1 MKSERMNSLCRW
13 VRTVALLVPGVLLAL
28 GTAVSGATL
37 EVELDVR
44 TRAETSGEKA
54 SSQKDMV
61 ILVLDRSGSMNDPA
75 SAVNRSSEKLDDVMK
90 EMLRNRLDMLAETRP
105 EAKVWTVS
113 FSSSI
118 SAPIGPYLPREADRI
133 IKELAPPYGRT
144 LLYDAVARAV
154 DFGESLLEKEP
165 MARVGMY
172 VYTDGDNLPPSSG
185 YWTDTIE
192 VVERGLW
199 GEKTVKK
206 EIRVPVR
213 YDGPRADEQFM
224 KDYDGRIQSL
234 AKAGKLSLETG
245 CWLGDGKRPII
256 IENKRKDEYPLEL
269 TADGTSLKNPATTP
283 EQKLKARL
291 LVPLPP
297 RYAKDLEQ
305 LEAVLVFEAEGRNA
319 VARFP
324 LAPGKKKV
332 KLVFPDALP
341 TKAFAGQL
349 QVKRLPDAW
358 KSLALAE
365 PEPVELSFAE
375 PGALSLSGVIP
386 RGEHWT
392 ATGVPV
398 EFSATASENA
408 EVTWAIDGKAAGKG
422 TFEKTFDKAG
432 TYEVVATAQKAG
444 FRPASA
450 KCTIHAV
457 DTAVAVEVDAPAGAQ
472 VGEKVSFAAKAAGG
486 ENVSWWV
493 DGQPAAGKGA
503 QLKDWT
509 FDASGQH
516 TAKARVYFGHGLS
529 GEDEAYFNVSQAP
542 YVSIDTP
549 WSGKEFASGEE
560 ITAVA
565 KVEGDF
571 ERVEWTLRGPEESTN
586 TAEVDREARTSR
598 PVAFK
603 PGKGGSYE
611 LVAVAEGSA
620 GRRESQPVRFSVARE
635 DAWVRIDELAS
646 GASVQTGTDMVLKA
660 SARGEEANSI
670 RWTVT
675 DGEGATLFSASRPTE
690 GGVSQCAFRLP
701 ETLGNGATLFIVAE
715 AEGDP
720 ALRAESDIR
729 TRCSNCMA
737 IGAVLSLSHGGDER
751 RNFGRGETIVAA
763 LTDLRGAV
771 RDIKWTF
778 DEAGSAS
785 GRVVEWP
792 GWADYGV
799 YLVSASGHCEKCGAL
814 HDFGQASVVIEAR
827 PVSADFEIKERGAYY
842 TAGGKLH
849 LASTCGGENDI
860 TDYVW
865 TVDGGELAE
874 FRGKKEA
881 MVELPFKPCD
891 MVLALTVTGP
901 DDATH
906 SSPPRDIR
914 VRYGWWAT
922 VPAVLILGL
931 LLFVAFRLLLGNTPR
946 KWSFYTWEGGA
957 PKMVNGSYPDEL
969 GDAYLTKGVPSEG
982 THSWNFWTKKG
993 TVRLGN
999 LLLLEQA
1006 GEGNPWT
1013 PFSETE
1019 FEVQCENGTPIVT
1032 PPAGKFEDVTGE
1044 VKLAG
1049 QDAAYFLFRY
1059 CGSDYIDEISDGHDH
1074 VRIRVVD
1081 NGGGAFGVVA
1091 FLLTFGLLLW
1101 AFVDFCLRYAI

>member
-1 MKSERMNSLCRW
+1 MKMERVYSLHVCWRMIAMW
-13 VRTVALLVPGVLLAL
+13 AFGMVLAL
-28 GTAVSGATL
+28 GPMALGATL
-37 EVELDVR
+37 DVELDVR
-44 TRAETSGEKA
+44 TRAESGATA
-54 SSQKDMV
+54 SASQKEVV
-61 ILVLDRSGSMNDPA
+61 ILVLDRSGSMTDPA
-75 SAVNRSSEKLDDVMK
+75 DVVNRSSEKLDTVMK

-105 EAKVWTVS
+105 DAHVWTIS

-118 SAPIGPYLPREADRI
+118 SAPTGPYLPREVDRI
-133 IKELAPPYGRT
+133 INDLAAPFGRT

-154 DFGESLLEKEP
+154 DFGEALLEKDP
-165 MARVGMY
+165 AARVGLY
-172 VYTDGDNLPPSSG
+172 IYTDGDNLPPSAG
-185 YWTDTIE
+185 YWLETRE
-192 VVERGLW
+192 VVEKGFFG
-199 GEKTVKK
+199 GEERVKR
-206 EIRVPVR
+206 EFRVPVR
-213 YDGPRADEQFM
+213 YDGPKADEQFM
-224 KDYDGRIQSL
+224 RDYDGRIQSL
-234 AKAGKLSLETG
+234 AMAGKLSLETG
-245 CWLGDGKRPII
+245 CWLGDGKRPVI

-283 EQKLKARL
+283 EQKMKARL

-332 KLVFPDALP
+332 KLVLPDGLP
-341 TKAFAGQL
+341 SKAFAGQL

-375 PGALSLSGVIP
+375 PGALSLSGMLP

-392 ATGVPV
+392 ALGVPV

-408 EVTWAIDGKAAGKG
+408 EVTWTIDGKAAGKG

-432 TYEVVATAQKAG
+432 TYGVVATAQKAG

-457 DTAVAVEVDAPAGAQ
+457 DTAVEVEVVAPAGAQ

-571 ERVEWTLRGPEESTN
+571 ERVEWTLRGPGGATN

-635 DAWVRIDELAS
+635 DAWVRIDEPAS

-660 SARGEEANSI
+660 SARGEEASSI

-675 DGEGATLFSASRPTE
+675 DGEGSTLFSASRPTE
-690 GGVSQCAFRLP
+690 GGMSQCAFRLP
-701 ETLGNGATLFIVAE
+701 ETLGNGATLSIVAE

-827 PVSADFEIKERGAYY
+827 PVSADFEIKEHGSYY

-849 LASTCGGENDI
+849 LASTCTATNDI
-860 TDYVW
+860 ADYIW
-865 TVDGGELAE
+865 TVDGQELAD
-874 FRGKKEA
+874 FRGKPQA
-881 MVELPFKPCD
+881 TVELPFKPCD
-891 MVLALTVTGP
+891 MVLSLTVRGK
-901 DDATH
+901 DDNAEE
-906 SSPPRDIR
+906 SRDQDIR
-914 VRYGWWAT
+914 VRFGWVAVVLFLLAALLVWYPLWKLLKDNG
-922 VPAVLILGL
+922 PAGWRIVAWKRPAPLPGAKGLEKERKACRNEDPDQRIRKWWSLWRKQAKIPPEALGL
-931 LLFVAFRLLLGNTPR
+931 DLEDMGGVSTDEGKVIVNPTPPKIGGLAELIPDPSADLSLPGIPGVEFYRYYPSYEAQNRCRTRNQTMKCVRILLDTRSRDYRYVTMLWLLSAALLFA
-946 KWSFYTWEGGA
+946 
-957 PKMVNGSYPDEL
+957 
-969 GDAYLTKGVPSEG
+969 
-982 THSWNFWTKKG
+982 
-993 TVRLGN
+993 
-999 LLLLEQA
+999 
-1006 GEGNPWT
+1006 
-1013 PFSETE
+1013 
-1019 FEVQCENGTPIVT
+1019 
-1032 PPAGKFEDVTGE
+1032 
-1044 VKLAG
+1044 
-1049 QDAAYFLFRY
+1049 
-1059 CGSDYIDEISDGHDH
+1059 
-1074 VRIRVVD
+1074 VV
-1081 NGGGAFGVVA
+1081 
-1091 FLLTFGLLLW
+1091 W
-1101 AFVDFCLRYAI
+1101 ASLRYAI

>member
-1 MKSERMNSLCRW
+1 MKSEQMNSLRGW
-13 VRTVALLVPGVLLAL
+13 MRTVALLVSGTLMVL

-37 EVELDVR
+37 DVELDIR
-44 TRAETSGEKA
+44 TRAETSVDKA
-54 SSQKDMV
+54 SSQKDIV

-75 SAVNRSSEKLDDVMK
+75 TAVNRSSEKLDDVMK

-118 SAPIGPYLPREADRI
+118 SAPIGPYLPREANRI
-133 IKELAPPYGRT
+133 IKELASPYGRT

-154 DFGESLLEKEP
+154 DFGETLLEKDP
-165 MARVGMY
+165 MARVGVY

-192 VVERGLW
+192 VVERGLL

-213 YDGPRADEQFM
+213 YDGPHADDQFM
-224 KDYDGRIQSL
+224 KDYDVRIQSL

-245 CWLGDGKRPII
+245 CWLGEGKRPII

-269 TADGTSLKNPATTP
+269 MADGTSLKNPATSS
-283 EQKLKARL
+283 EQGLKARL
-291 LVPLPP
+291 LVPLPA
-297 RYAKDLEQ
+297 RYAKDLEK
-305 LEAVLVFEAEGRNA
+305 LEAALVFEAGGRST
-319 VARFP
+319 VTRFS

-332 KLVFPDALP
+332 KLVFPDGLP
-341 TKAFAGQL
+341 TKAFVGQL
-349 QVKRLPDAW
+349 QVKRLPDVW

-392 ATGVPV
+392 ALGVPV
-398 EFSATASENA
+398 EFSATASEDA
-408 EVTWAIDGKAAGKG
+408 EVAWSIDGKVAGKG

-450 KCTIHAV
+450 ECTIHAM
-457 DTAVAVEVDAPAGAQ
+457 DTAVKVEVVAPAGVQ
-472 VGEKVSFAAKAAGG
+472 VGQKVSFAAKASGG

-529 GEDEAYFNVSQAP
+529 GEDEAYFTVSQAP

-549 WSGKEFASGEE
+549 WSGKEFGPGEE

-565 KVEGDF
+565 KVEGGFD
-571 ERVEWTLRGPEESTN
+571 RLEWTLGGPEESTI

-611 LVAVAEGSA
+611 LMAVAEGPA
-620 GRRESQPVRFSVARE
+620 GRLESQPVRFSVARE
-635 DAWVRIDELAS
+635 DAWVRIDEPAS
-646 GASVQTGTDMVLKA
+646 GASVQTGTDIVLKA

-690 GGVSQCAFRLP
+690 GGVSQCAFRP
-701 ETLGNGATLFIVAE
+701 SETLGNGAALFIVAE

-720 ALRAESDIR
+720 ALRAESDIK
-729 TRCSNCMA
+729 TRCSNCLA
-737 IGAVLSLSHGGDER
+737 IGAVLSLSHDGDER
-751 RNFGRGETIVAA
+751 RNYGRGERIVAE
-763 LTDLRGAV
+763 LQNLRGDV
-771 RDIKWTF
+771 RDIEWTF
-778 DEAGSAS
+778 GEDGHRS
-785 GRVVEWP
+785 GRVVEWD
-792 GWADYGV
+792 GWTDYNV
-799 YLVSASGHCEKCGAL
+799 YPVTVAGRCGKCGAL
-814 HDFGQASVVIEAR
+814 HDFGQASVVIEPR
-827 PVSADFEIKERGAYY
+827 PISAAFEIKEHGSYY

-849 LASTCGGENDI
+849 LASTCTATNDI
-860 TDYVW
+860 ADFIW
-865 TVDGGELAE
+865 TVDGQELAD
-874 FRGKKEA
+874 FRGKPQA
-881 MVELPFKPCD
+881 TVELPFKPCD
-891 MVLALTVTGP
+891 MVLSLTVRGK
-901 DDATH
+901 DDNAEEFH
-906 SSPPRDIR
+906 EQDIR
-914 VRYGWWAT
+914 VRFGWVAVVLFLLAALLVWYPLWKLLKDNGAAGWRI
-922 VPAVLILGL
+922 VAWKRPAPLPGARGLEKERKACRNEDPDQCIRKWWSLWEKQAKIPPEALGL
-931 LLFVAFRLLLGNTPR
+931 DLEDMGGVSTDEGKVIVNPTPPKIGGLAELIPDPSADLSLPGIPGVEFYRYYPSYEAQNRCRARNQTMKCVRILLDTRSRDYRYVTKLWLLSAALLFA
-946 KWSFYTWEGGA
+946 
-957 PKMVNGSYPDEL
+957 
-969 GDAYLTKGVPSEG
+969 
-982 THSWNFWTKKG
+982 
-993 TVRLGN
+993 
-999 LLLLEQA
+999 
-1006 GEGNPWT
+1006 
-1013 PFSETE
+1013 
-1019 FEVQCENGTPIVT
+1019 
-1032 PPAGKFEDVTGE
+1032 
-1044 VKLAG
+1044 
-1049 QDAAYFLFRY
+1049 
-1059 CGSDYIDEISDGHDH
+1059 
-1074 VRIRVVD
+1074 VV
-1081 NGGGAFGVVA
+1081 
-1091 FLLTFGLLLW
+1091 W
-1101 AFVDFCLRYAI
+1101 ASLRYAI